1 MKIMKQPTLSNGT
14 IPMPAT
20 GIDEQCTPEMVMA
33 QLQKMLQSPI
43 FARSRRLRKFL
54 RFTVTQTLAN
64 QQERLKEYSIGLE
77 VFDKPESFDPRMDS
91 IVRVV
96 ARRLRAMVETYYATD
111 GRDDDVVIQFT
122 SGSYVPSWTRR
133 NRTRAQDGN
142 GLHTFI
148 VLDANSSGAEALHDG
163 LSPQRV
169 AESIAQK
176 LGVPIMH
183 VPPET
188 KQEMV
193 RQLLA
198 EDSDVF
204 VARAATEVV

>member
-1 MKIMKQPTLSNGT
+1 MNTMKQPSLSNGT
-14 IPMPAT
+14 VPTAPNGT
-20 GIDEQCTPEMVMA
+20 DEQCTPEMVMT

-111 GRDDDVVIQFT
+111 GRDDEVCIQFT
-122 SGSYVPSWTRR
+122 SGSYVPCWVRR
-133 NRTRAQDGN
+133 NPARAQESN

-148 VLDANSSGAEALHDG
+148 VFDANLNPPQTLHDG
-163 LSPQRV
+163 VSPQQF
-169 AESIAQK
+169 ADTIAQK
-176 LGVPIMH
+176 LGVPVTH

-188 KQEMV
+188 KREMV
-193 RQLLA
+193 RQLLSD
-198 EDSDVF
+198 DSDVF
-204 VARAATEVV
+204 VAKAAEVV